1 MTTPR
6 AVIHTYTQR
15 QRKVRT
21 HHLGELDG
29 RVAHFIPD
37 PDRNLNSQ
45 TKAEETLSRQQLISS
60 EIKRKMMYQ
69 KENHAHA
76 TRNVKCMRG
85 MYVCCAEGGGGGGEG
100 GRKRWWEGW
109 VSQRT
114 SLSNF
119 TLALNPS
126 MASSFWPSR
135 SSAKRAPE
143 MAAAVSDEAL

>member
-1 MTTPR
+1 
-6 AVIHTYTQR
+6 
-15 QRKVRT
+15 
-21 HHLGELDG
+21 
-29 RVAHFIPD
+29 
-37 PDRNLNSQ
+37 
-45 TKAEETLSRQQLISS
+45 
-60 EIKRKMMYQ
+60 MYQ

-85 MYVCCAEGGGGGGEG
+85 VYVCCAEGGVEEEKEVGSGGG
-100 GRKRWWEGW
+100 

-143 MAAAVSDEAL
+143 TAAAVSDGAL